1 MQIEIKR
8 KNDAEIARY
17 TQEKIEA
24 EAFKAEIKDKVET
37 AIADR
42 KLREIAATT
51 PPAPKSMP
59 FKFVTGTVLRQD
71 FIAPNT
77 MTFATELTQNS
88 LGVADIKQLVLAEE
102 TKLLVAKLAAEKLIA
117 EQLAAEQLIAEEAQ
131 KAADIIREAERAAK
145 LEQEAAAAAEVSD
158 IADLLDTPDALTD
171 DEIINADD
179 LFLDNDFG
187 ASADFGTGLDIGS
200 LTEQDSLEFD
210 ANSQNSLG
218 LSNGDLQPND
228 EVNVIS
234 IEPLP
239 AN

>member
-1 MQIEIKR
+1 MNGGR
-8 KNDAEIARY
+8 RAPRRG
-17 TQEKIEA
+17 
-24 EAFKAEIKDKVET
+24 VHP
-37 AIADR
+37 
-42 KLREIAATT
+42 LRGQPRRGGEVHGRRGG
-51 PPAPKSMP
+51 AP
-59 FKFVTGTVLRQD
+59 RR
-71 FIAPNT
+71 
-77 MTFATELTQNS
+77 
-88 LGVADIKQLVLAEE
+88 LGEHS
-102 TKLLVAKLAAEKLIA
+102 
-117 EQLAAEQLIAEEAQ
+117 
-131 KAADIIREAERAAK
+131 R
-145 LEQEAAAAAEVSD
+145 EAAAAAEVSD